1 MGCPGGPWVPGPSQ
15 TELPT
20 ATPQGDGCCFVPSLQ
35 PLVHRHTDTQQPGAV
50 REGRGGPG
58 LFPGR
63 GRSLLLTR
71 LWLSWTRSLSEGLA
85 KERPTSGV
93 SPFAK
98 DKVLEAS
105 APSLLDLQG
114 SCLFFFF
121 LDSPVDISVGY

>member
-1 MGCPGGPWVPGPSQ
+1 MAGEGEVGASMVSRARFPW
-15 TELPT
+15 
-20 ATPQGDGCCFVPSLQ
+20 
-35 PLVHRHTDTQQPGAV
+35 AV

-114 SCLFFFF
+114 SCLFVFFFF